1 MDIAARRLPA
11 FLVLLGLPAVALA
24 QSMPTTQPNFLQII
38 REDVKVG
45 RGADHA
51 RIEAGWP
58 AAFEK
63 AKSPYTYLGLVSLTG
78 PTEAWFLVPFE
89 SQAAMGEMMKAE
101 DEPGLSAE
109 LTRLQ
114 RADAEVV
121 NSVRILQARART
133 ELSHGSFPDLQ
144 KQRFWEISIFRLRPG
159 REAAFAAAA
168 KAYGAALGRSGAD
181 VGFRVY
187 EVMAGMPGPT
197 YLVFSTATT
206 YADFDKMLAADQA
219 VMKAFTPEDG
229 QIFDKFSEGAIN
241 IESHRFRL
249 SPEMSYVP
257 KEVRA
262 QDPAF
267 WMPKKP
273 ATKPAAP
280 AAAKPSSQP

>member
-1 MDIAARRLPA
+1 MDIASRRLLA
-11 FLVLLGLPAVALA
+11 LLLFTGLPAVAFA
-24 QSMPTTQPNFLQII
+24 QTMPTSQSNFLQII

-63 AKSPYTYLGLVSLTG
+63 AKSPYTYLAMTSLSG
-78 PTEAWFLVPFE
+78 QTEAWFVSPFE
-89 SQAAMGEMMKAE
+89 SQAAMGEAMKME
-101 DEPGLSAE
+101 DEPALSAE

-121 NSVRILQARART
+121 NSVRIIQARARKD
-133 ELSHGSFPDLQ
+133 LSHGAYPDIA
-144 KQRFWEISIFRLRPG
+144 KQRFWQISIFRVRPG
-159 REAAFAAAA
+159 REGAFAAAA
-168 KAYGAALGRSGAD
+168 KAYGAAVGRTGAD

-187 EVMAGMPGPT
+187 EVIAGMPGPAF
-197 YLVFSTATT
+197 LIFSSVTAF
-206 YADFDKMLAADQA
+206 ADFDKIMAADEA
-219 VMKAFTPEDG
+219 IMKAFTPEDG
-229 QIFDKFSEGAIN
+229 QTFEKFFDGAVN
-241 IESHRFRL
+241 VESHRFRL

-267 WMPKKP
+267 WMPKRA

-280 AAAKPSSQP
+280 TAVKPSPQQ